1 MQRTEIDGHPVYHD
15 DEDHHGVEYL
25 NSKIDRNEAKVLFDY
40 AKTHGTAEFETQGG
54 KNYSLVHNNE
64 KGNYEIVK
72 R

>member
-1 MQRTEIDGHPVYHD
+1 MRTEIDGHPVYYN
-15 DEDHHGVEYL
+15 DEDDHGVEYL
-25 NSKIDRNEAKVLFDY
+25 SRKIDRGETKVLFDY